1 MQEYHEL
8 NIIHDYQR
16 LLNNAE
22 SFRLKIDLEMKRGYG
37 NCENWVLIIR
47 ATHPAYTEDNRLGEF
62 TSVKEALAFVKGWG
76 TSRSYL
82 QFEKG

>member
-8 NIIHDYQR
+8 DIIHDYQR

-22 SFRLKIDLEMKRGYG
+22 SFRLKIDLEMKRGYD
-37 NCENWVLIIR
+37 WVLIIR

-76 TSRSYL
+76 TGRDNL
-82 QFEKG
+82 QFEKE